1 MNLNESNIID
11 DYLMGNLSAADRM
24 AFEKKMAADPEL
36 QNEVSVQKD
45 IIKGLEQVRV
55 QQLKAR
61 LNKIPVSSSAW
72 YQTTSGKVALGVSL
86 LVAILLGALLFNL
99 GDDNNITS
107 SDPVVIND
115 QIISTPEEADE
126 LTPTKED
133 NTDIISEE
141 EDNEIPQLAEGKE
154 KERKEDI
161 TQKPVIKPE
170 ADKSETFITE
180 KTENNNLV
188 TEEKLD
194 SEKEIANKVDETA
207 ETASEASD
215 YNPYRLIEIETTKG
229 SRFGFHY
236 RFYENKLSLY
246 GDFGGERPYEILEI
260 NNDNI
265 RGLFLYYEGQFFE
278 LDTTQVAVPL
288 KPLDNT
294 EVVQDL
300 MEIKNQK

>member
-36 QNEVSVQKD
+36 QNQVSVQKD
-45 IIKGLEQVRV
+45 IIKGLEQVRT

-86 LVAILLGALLFNL
+86 LVAMLLGALLFNM
-99 GDDNNITS
+99 GDNENITS

-115 QIISTPEEADE
+115 QIVGDPKESNE
-126 LTPTKED
+126 LTTKEEEK
-133 NTDIISEE
+133 TDITTDEVE
-141 EDNEIPQLAEGKE
+141 TETPQLAEGNE
-154 KERKEDI
+154 KERKEEI
-161 TQKPVIKPE
+161 IQKPVIKPE
-170 ADKSETFITE
+170 ADKSESLITE
-180 KTENNNLV
+180 KAENEISETEDQSIV
-188 TEEKLD
+188 E
-194 SEKEIANKVDETA
+194 SEN
-207 ETASEASD
+207 TASEITEAPSETSS

-278 LDTTQVAVPL
+278 LDTTQNAVPL